1 MMNIF
6 MQKGTEGIIFRFG
19 CNRISALCQFL
30 CDLQGLKCNFN
41 VVGKVKKSLGPYR
54 NLWAPFN
61 FAAGPLYF

>member
-30 CDLQGLKCNFN
+30 CDLQGLKFN
-41 VVGKVKKSLGPYR
+41 VNVVEKVKKNP
-54 NLWAPFN
+54 WAPVEICW
-61 FAAGPLYF
+61 PLLI